1 MTDQLLRTA
10 ITLLIVDDAET
21 DRATYSLYLQSD
33 TESTYRIIEAAT
45 LEEGLELCRSR
56 SPNIVLLDLS
66 LPDGDGLE
74 FLETINIDRVE
85 DRVPV
90 IMLTGQGNEKT
101 AVSAMKLG
109 AADYLLKGDL
119 TAKLLTTT
127 VNHVLRETALS
138 RQLWRS
144 QQQQILTSEIAL
156 RIREFTDLNDIAN
169 AIVKEVRQFI
179 SADRATIYK
188 FNPADMSSK
197 IVAEDIVSPWRPC
210 LNVQV
215 NDTCF
220 LENLGGAYCEGR
232 IFVANDIYAANL
244 TACHIQL
251 LERFQVRANLVV
263 PILLPNANKRILWG
277 LLILHQCAA
286 PRIWLESDVQL
297 IQQLAVQ
304 LSISIKQAIAYQQLQ
319 TELTERHR
327 VEALLLNQREALE
340 DRNELLEKISEEL
353 QCTVEELRVITEE
366 QIEQHRLLQC
376 EEERYQNLFN
386 FAPNGY
392 LVTDLSGKILE
403 ANQAILE
410 LLAISREFV
419 VERPLVVFVTSDN
432 RDFFYTQLN
441 RLSTATY
448 AKTTWEIT
456 LRNHQRDPFPAE
468 ITVTQNIN
476 LVNNQPQLFWMVRD
490 ISDRKRAEQALQQ
503 LNQSL
508 ETKVTE
514 RTQEIQLQAQML
526 EQIHDAVISTTMD
539 GTIQTWNIGAERLYE
554 YKSNEAIGQNVS
566 MLYLEEDLPIMEP
579 EVFRPLMRNGTHE
592 VEIQNRTKS
601 GKIIY
606 IGLRLSLVR
615 DALGNPIRLIGCSDN
630 ISDRK
635 QAEKALKES
644 ERLFSTLVSTSP
656 VAITRFD
663 RPLNCIYVNE
673 RWCEMTGR
681 SAASAMG
688 RGWLDAVHPDE
699 QDMIRGMI
707 EHEFF
712 SPSSRQLMLT
722 GEGRHLRPDGTINWC
737 FIQLVKEFNE
747 SGKVTGYIGSLTDIG
762 DRKQAENALRESQV
776 LLQTVLDAFPLSVFW
791 KDRESV
797 YLGCNQFF
805 AHTTSL
811 NSVQDIVGKTDLDFS
826 NSETQV
832 LAYRADDLQVIES
845 GIAKINFEEMVTT
858 PTGEQIWVQTNKIP
872 LRNAEGNVIGVM
884 GTFQDISDR
893 KRAELALAQKEQQ
906 FQELANASPSVI
918 YSIVQSLHGAPY
930 FEYISPAA
938 EKIHELTVAEA
949 YQNSAIIFEQM
960 HPDDLQGYGDAIE
973 QSLKTLQPFSHEWR
987 IITNSG
993 TKWLRGN
1000 SLPSQ
1005 RKNGDVVWQGVVT
1018 EISDRKQAELELQ
1031 KTTDRLALAL
1041 KSGAIGYWEWNI
1053 QQNIGFWDDRMY
1065 ELYGLCK
1072 ETDSQIVCEIWSN
1085 SLHPD
1090 DLATNEMLL
1099 QQIATGQID
1108 EYDTEFRVVY
1118 PDGSIHF
1125 NKAYGK
1131 LERDADGKPLSITG
1145 INFDISDRKQTEIAL
1160 QSSEDR
1166 FRRVFDSSVV
1176 GMLFADFQGNIID
1189 ANDRFLEMVGYTRED
1204 FQTGAIDWLAM
1215 TPPEYIEQDY
1225 ASMEYLLKHRQI
1237 APWEKEY
1244 YRKDGSRV
1252 SILIGAA
1259 LLQDKNNETI
1269 CVILDISDRKN
1280 AEAVLR
1286 ESDQRWQF
1294 ALESVGDGIWDWNT
1308 QTNEVFFSQQWKALM
1323 GYADDEIENKF
1334 ESWEN
1339 LAHPDDIA
1347 QSYADINKCLNRETL
1362 FYENEHR
1369 LRCKD
1374 GSYKWILA
1382 RGKVFEWDVN
1392 GRALRMMGT
1401 HTDLSDRKQ
1410 AEAQLKHINEELL
1423 LATRLKDEFLA
1434 NMSHEL
1440 RTPLNSILGMSESLK
1455 EEVLGSLNERQLKAI
1470 STVES
1475 SGEHLLSLIN
1485 DILDLSK
1492 ISSGMMELYIESVSV
1507 KNLCSSSLVFV
1518 KQQAFNKRIQIYS
1531 HIPTHINNINIDER
1545 RIKQVLINLLTNSVK
1560 FTPNEGNI
1568 SLLVAIGSGDTWQG
1582 EATIPQQLR
1591 EMNSPRIVFQVV
1603 DTGIGIA
1610 PNDLPRLFQ
1619 PFIQVDSALNR
1630 QYEGTGLGLALVKQI
1645 VELHDGQVMAESEV
1659 GKGSRFSVVLP
1670 YDMSLSSASE
1680 SEPTATTSL
1689 PQDVNP
1695 ENAIAPLIL
1704 LAEDNEANIQTF
1716 TSYLTAVNYRIIVA
1730 KNGEDA
1736 VAMAK
1741 ANSPDIILMDIQMP
1755 IMDGIEATKQIRL
1768 DLNLINTPII
1778 ALTALAMEGDQERCL
1793 AAGANSY
1800 IAKPVKLRQ
1809 LNFLIQQA
1817 LETI

>member
-1 MTDQLLRTA
+1 MTNQLSQTV
-10 ITLLIVDDAET
+10 TLLIIDDSES
-21 DRATYSLYLQSD
+21 DRETYSRYLQSD
-33 TESTYRIIEAAT
+33 AESTYRIIEAAT
-45 LEEGLELCRSR
+45 LEEGLELCRSH
-56 SPNIVLLDLS
+56 PPDIVLLDLS
-66 LPDGDGLE
+66 LPDGDGLK
-74 FLETINIDRVE
+74 FLEAINIGRAE

-90 IMLTGQGNEKT
+90 IILTGQGNEKT

-109 AADYLLKGDL
+109 AADYLLKGDI
-119 TAKLLTTT
+119 TAKSLTST
-127 VNHVLRETALS
+127 VNRVLRETALS
-138 RQLWRS
+138 RQLLRS
-144 QQQQILTSEIAL
+144 QQQQILISEIAL
-156 RIREFTDLNDIAN
+156 RIREFTDLEDISN

-179 SADRATIYK
+179 NVDRAAIYQ
-188 FNPADMSSK
+188 FNPDMSGK
-197 IVAEDIVSPWRPC
+197 IVAEDIVSPWQPC
-210 LNVQV
+210 LDMQVQ
-215 NDTCF
+215 DTCF

-244 TACHIQL
+244 TACHIKL

-277 LLILHQCAA
+277 LLILHQCSA

-304 LSISIKQAIAYQQLQ
+304 LAISIKQAIAYQQLQ
-319 TELTERHR
+319 SELTERQR
-327 VEALLLNQREALE
+327 VETLLLSHQAELE
-340 DRNELLEKISEEL
+340 DRNNLLVKATEEL
-353 QCTVEELRVITEE
+353 HCTVEELRVISEE

-376 EEERYQNLFN
+376 KEERYLNLFN
-386 FAPNGY
+386 FAPDGY

-410 LLAISREFV
+410 LLAISREFILGM
-419 VERPLVVFVTSDN
+419 PLVVFAASDN

-441 RLSTATY
+441 RLSTTTY
-448 AKTTWEIT
+448 AKTTWEIA

-490 ISDRKRAEQALQQ
+490 ISDRKRAEQELIQ

-508 ETKVTE
+508 EAKVTE
-514 RTQEIQLQAQML
+514 RTQEIQLQSQML
-526 EQIHDAVISTTMD
+526 EQIHDAVISTTID
-539 GTIQTWNIGAERLYE
+539 GTIQTWNFGAERLYE
-554 YKSNEAIGQNVS
+554 YKSDEAIGQNVR
-566 MLYLEEDLPIMEP
+566 MLYLNEDLSLMISA
-579 EVFRPLMRNGTHE
+579 VFRPLLENGTHE
-592 VEIQNRTKS
+592 VELRNRTKS

-615 DALGNPIRLIGCSDN
+615 DEMGNPIRLIGCSDN

-635 QAEKALKES
+635 QVEKALKES

-663 RPLNCIYVNE
+663 LCPLNCIYVNE
-673 RWCEMTGR
+673 RWSEMTGR

-688 RGWLDAVHPDE
+688 KGWLDAVHPDDR
-699 QDMIRGMI
+699 DMIRGLT

-712 SPSSRQLMLT
+712 SPSSRQFMLT
-722 GEGRHLRPDGTINWC
+722 GEGRHLRPDGTINWY
-737 FIQLVKEFNE
+737 FSQLVKEFND
-747 SGKVTGYIGSLTDIG
+747 SGEVTGYIGSLTDI
-762 DRKQAENALRESQV
+762 
-776 LLQTVLDAFPLSVFW
+776 
-791 KDRESV
+791 
-797 YLGCNQFF
+797 
-805 AHTTSL
+805 
-811 NSVQDIVGKTDLDFS
+811 
-826 NSETQV
+826 
-832 LAYRADDLQVIES
+832 
-845 GIAKINFEEMVTT
+845 
-858 PTGEQIWVQTNKIP
+858 
-872 LRNAEGNVIGVM
+872 
-884 GTFQDISDR
+884 
-893 KRAELALAQKEQQ
+893 
-906 FQELANASPSVI
+906 
-918 YSIVQSLHGAPY
+918 
-930 FEYISPAA
+930 
-938 EKIHELTVAEA
+938 
-949 YQNSAIIFEQM
+949 
-960 HPDDLQGYGDAIE
+960 
-973 QSLKTLQPFSHEWR
+973 
-987 IITNSG
+987 
-993 TKWLRGN
+993 
-1000 SLPSQ
+1000 
-1005 RKNGDVVWQGVVT
+1005 
-1018 EISDRKQAELELQ
+1018 SDRKQAELEL
-1031 KTTDRLALAL
+1031 KKATERLALAL

-1072 ETDSQIVCEIWSN
+1072 ETYSQIVCEIWSN

-1090 DLATNEMLL
+1090 DLAANEMRL

-1131 LERDADGKPLSITG
+1131 LERDADGKPLSIIG
-1145 INFDISDRKQTEIAL
+1145 INFDISDRKQAEIAL

-1166 FRRVFDSSVV
+1166 FRRVFNSSVI
-1176 GMLFADFQGNIID
+1176 GMLFADFQGHIID

-1215 TPPEYIEQDY
+1215 TPPEYIAQDY
-1225 ASMEYLLKHRQI
+1225 ASMKYLLKHRQI

-1259 LLQDKNNETI
+1259 LLQDTNNETI

-1286 ESDQRWQF
+1286 ASDQRWQF
-1294 ALESVGDGIWDWNT
+1294 ALESVGDGIWDWNI
-1308 QTNEVFFSQQWKALM
+1308 QTNEVFFSQPWKALL
-1323 GYADDEIENKF
+1323 GYADDEIENRF

-1339 LAHPDDIA
+1339 LVHPDDIA

-1392 GRALRMMGT
+1392 GHALRMMGT
-1401 HTDLSDRKQ
+1401 HTDLSARKQ
-1410 AEAQLKHINEELL
+1410 AEAQLKHINDELL
-1423 LATRLKDEFLA
+1423 RATKLKDEFLA

-1440 RTPLNSILGMSESLK
+1440 RTPLNAILGMSESLK
-1455 EEVLGSLNERQLKAI
+1455 DEILGSLNETQLKAI
-1470 STVES
+1470 ATVES

-1492 ISSGMMELYIESVSV
+1492 ISAGMMELDIESVSV
-1507 KNLCSSSLVFV
+1507 NALCNSSLVFI
-1518 KQQAFNKRIQIYS
+1518 KQQAFQKRIKIHS
-1531 HIPTHINNINIDER
+1531 HIPTHINNININIDER

-1591 EMNSPRIVFQVV
+1591 DINSPTILFQVV
-1603 DTGIGIA
+1603 DTGIGISA
-1610 PNDLPRLFQ
+1610 KDLQMLFQ

-1645 VELHDGQVMAESEV
+1645 VELHGGQVIAESEV
-1659 GKGSRFSVVLP
+1659 GKGSCFTVALP
-1670 YDMSLSSASE
+1670 YDHSPYCTLE
-1680 SEPTATTSL
+1680 SEPTVTNSL
-1689 PQDVNP
+1689 PLAENP
-1695 ENAIAPLIL
+1695 KIAIAPLIL
-1704 LAEDNEANIQTF
+1704 LVEDNEANIQTT
-1716 TSYLTAVNYRIIVA
+1716 TSYLTALNYRIIVA
-1730 KNGEDA
+1730 KNGEEA
-1736 VAMAK
+1736 VSMAK

-1755 IMDGIEATKQIRL
+1755 GIDGLEATRQIRL
-1768 DLNLINTPII
+1768 DPNLINTPII
-1778 ALTALAMEGDQERCL
+1778 ALTALAMEGDRDRCI
-1793 AAGANSY
+1793 AAGANEYLS
-1800 IAKPVKLRQ
+1800 KPIKLKQ
-1809 LNFLIQQA
+1809 LATVIQQ
-1817 LETI
+1817 LLSSL